1 MLGDIG
7 GLLQVGKEEIMKLY
21 LLITKMSFEEDAI
34 EHNIIRGISI
44 KEFLAYDEMV
54 ELPDDDK
61 FIKDTLKRI
70 YKKDK
75 KGEDTEE
82 IESILFDI
90 REKESW
96 WGFPLYELKDGKIVP
111 FKYTKYAYF
120 ANTKRRNMLTSR
132 INGISGMYTASA
144 EAKITR
150 KTLKYIMDTLKI
162 PYPDFFRKY
171 NDKIESLINKI
182 PKN

>member
-1 MLGDIG
+1 MI
-7 GLLQVGKEEIMKLY
+7 
-21 LLITKMSFEEDAI
+21 LIFLTGCGWL
-34 EHNIIRGISI
+34 IIDDT
-44 KEFLAYDEMV
+44 EFLTYDEMV

-82 IESILFDI
+82 IESILFDVK
-90 REKESW
+90 EKKSW

-111 FKYTKYAYF
+111 FDYTQYAYF
-120 ANTKRRNMLTSR
+120 ANTDRRNMLASR
-132 INGISGMYTASA
+132 INGISGIYTPSG
-144 EAKITR
+144 EKKILR
-150 KTLKYIMDTLKI
+150 KTLKYIMDILDI
-162 PYPDFFRKY
+162 GYPDFFKKY
-171 NDKIESLINKI
+171 NDKIEAIINKN